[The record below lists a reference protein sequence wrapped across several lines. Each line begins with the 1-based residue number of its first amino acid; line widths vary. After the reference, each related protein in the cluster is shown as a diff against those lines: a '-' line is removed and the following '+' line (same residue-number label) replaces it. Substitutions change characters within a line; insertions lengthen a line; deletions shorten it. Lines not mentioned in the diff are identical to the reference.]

1 MHKKSDEK
9 HLSRSPVARPAPES
23 LPGLKMLLLLLF
35 VVLPVVPVVVLLV
48 SHLDRII
55 IIITYIIDQAAPTGP
70 EVPRR

>member
-1 MHKKSDEK
+1 MHKKSDKK
-9 HLSRSPVARPAPES
+9 HLSGSPVARPTPES

-55 IIITYIIDQAAPTGP
+55 IITYIAISMLNPPGD
-70 EVPRR
+70 